1 MDKSTL
7 CKPLI
12 PREHLFYLN
21 VPEELVKFVPLYKGV
36 IQIHDTG
43 RGYPP
48 LVYQPIRS
56 PKSPFGKCLPGTA
69 LLSSTLPAKYGA
81 EFNIYEN
88 DRRFPGSKNT
98 YSTVKEK
105 TRTNSEGEESIKVD
119 ISTDEDSAHSLNNFS
134 SFSPYELK

>member
-1 MDKSTL
+1 MPS
-7 CKPLI
+7 
-12 PREHLFYLN
+12 
-21 VPEELVKFVPLYKGV
+21 YKGV
-36 IQIHDTG
+36 IQIRDTG

-69 LLSSTLPAKYGA
+69 LLSSTLPANYGA

-88 DRRFPGSKNT
+88 DRRFPNLPNSQCIL
-98 YSTVKEK
+98 KEK

-119 ISTDEDSAHSLNNFS
+119 ISTDEDSTHSLNNFNTY
-134 SFSPYELK
+134 SPYELK